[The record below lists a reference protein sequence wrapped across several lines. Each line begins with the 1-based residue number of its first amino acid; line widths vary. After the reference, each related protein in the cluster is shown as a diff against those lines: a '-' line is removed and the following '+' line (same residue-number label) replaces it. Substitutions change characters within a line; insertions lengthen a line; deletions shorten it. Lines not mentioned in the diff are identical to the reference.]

1 MKDGLK
7 SYFVKEWA
15 LLLFLLVP
23 IIVAVV
29 VYPLMP
35 EVVPTHWNAQ
45 GQVDGYSGRA
55 FGTFFLPF
63 MNIGLYILLF
73 FAPKLDPKKD
83 NYASFASTYRV
94 IRWMIHILMVV
105 VYAVTIRAAL
115 GHAMDVGQWIPAS
128 VAIMFIVLGYTMRQ
142 VKFNYFVGIRVPW
155 TLADEDVWN
164 QTHTIASK
172 WMMAGGVLAL
182 ASCFLF
188 SDNLRFII
196 FMVCIM
202 TPILA
207 ATVYSYILF
216 QRKRRNS

>member
-1 MKDGLK
+1 MKDGLM
-7 SYFVKEWA
+7 SYCVKEWA

-83 NYASFASTYRV
+83 NYPSFASTYRV
-94 IRWMIHILMVV
+94 IRWLIHAFMVV
-105 VYAVTIRAAL
+105 IYAVTLRAAL
-115 GHAMDVGQWIPAS
+115 GHAMDVGLWIPPRLPSCLLCLLHHAPS
-128 VAIMFIVLGYTMRQ
+128 QIQLFRRYPGSL
-142 VKFNYFVGIRVPW
+142 
-155 TLADEDVWN
+155 D
-164 QTHTIASK
+164 
-172 WMMAGGVLAL
+172 AGG
-182 ASCFLF
+182 
-188 SDNLRFII
+188 
-196 FMVCIM
+196 
-202 TPILA
+202 
-207 ATVYSYILF
+207 
-216 QRKRRNS
+216 

>member
-1 MKDGLK
+1 MKNGLK

-23 IIVAVV
+23 FIVALV

-45 GQVDGYSGRA
+45 GQVDGYSGRV
-55 FGTFFLPF
+55 FGTFFLPL
-63 MNIGLYILLF
+63 MNVGLYILLF

-105 VYAVTIRAAL
+105 VYAVTLRAAL

-164 QTHTIASK
+164 QTHTVASK

-182 ASCFLF
+182 LSSVFLAG
-188 SDNLRFII
+188 DLRMIV
-196 FMVCIM
+196 FMIGIM